1 MKEKSL
7 RFHFTLYTKNVRMKW
22 GTVFLSIRM
31 ELGMEVF
38 SRKKKSLIV
47 YFVSVSKYIRIF
59 VPQLV
64 ELFGKN

>member
-1 MKEKSL
+1 
-7 RFHFTLYTKNVRMKW
+7 MKW
-22 GTVFLSIRM
+22 GIVFLSIRM

-47 YFVSVSKYIRIF
+47 YFVSVSKYIRILG
-59 VPQLV
+59 PQLV